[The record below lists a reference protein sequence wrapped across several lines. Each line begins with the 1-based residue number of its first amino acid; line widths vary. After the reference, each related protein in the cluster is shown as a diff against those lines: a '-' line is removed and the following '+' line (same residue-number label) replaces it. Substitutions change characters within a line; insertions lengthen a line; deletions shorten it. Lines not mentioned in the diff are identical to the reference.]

1 MLTNTAQ
8 IDTNWSEVHSLRK
21 ARQISLV
28 NSRLLRTVYNRYMR
42 RSFLFPRLLTVA
54 TLILLAMSLVSNGQA
69 PESAKRGRK
78 YKMPP
83 PTSRVEVTVVR
94 ASNGKPIENASVI
107 FHPLQDGHEN
117 GNMELKTNNEGKSVI
132 DLLTT
137 GSMIRLQI
145 IAPGFQTYGGDYKIA
160 KDNET
165 IEVKLKRP
173 TEQYSIYKKTEGN
186 APSADKPEPKSDSDK
201 EAPVSDSKDNP
212 KSDSKPQATPK

>member
-1 MLTNTAQ
+1 VLTNTAQ
-8 IDTNWSEVHSLRK
+8 NDINWSKMHSLLK
-21 ARQISLV
+21 TRQISLA
-28 NSRLLRTVYNRYMR
+28 NSRLLRTVYNRHMR

-69 PESAKRGRK
+69 PDTAKRGRK

-83 PTSRVEVTVVR
+83 PTSRVEVTVLR

-107 FHPLQDGHEN
+107 FHPLQDGREN
-117 GNMELKTNNEGKSVI
+117 GNMELKTNDEGKSVI

-137 GSMIRLQI
+137 GSMVRLQI

-201 EAPVSDSKDNP
+201 EAPVPDSKDNP
-212 KSDSKPQATPK
+212 KSDSKPQAAPK